1 MNKEEKLRVK
11 ERIHHLAFIMDGNGR
26 WAKERGKARSAG
38 HKKGVEVVHD
48 IVDEAFFAYGI
59 KAVSLYVF
67 STENWN
73 RDPEEIKY
81 LFSLLKRFFKNFLSK
96 FEKRGVRIL
105 VSGDL
110 SDPRIPADVVASI
123 DEAQQKTAHNEDHY
137 FNVLFNYGGR
147 RELVNAFHS
156 ISRDIQNGIINLSEV
171 DEDIIRRHLY
181 QPLLPDV
188 DLLIR
193 TSGEKRISNCL
204 LYELAYAE
212 FIFTAV
218 YWPSYSIEELE
229 KNISDFISRKRRFG
243 GIKEDE

>member
-1 MNKEEKLRVK
+1 
-11 ERIHHLAFIMDGNGR
+11 MDGNGR
-26 WAKERGKARSAG
+26 WAKSRGKSRSAG
-38 HKKGVEVVHD
+38 HKKGVDVVHG

-73 RDPEEIKY
+73 RDPSEIKY
-81 LFSLLKRFFKNFLSK
+81 LFNLLKRFFKTFLSK

-110 SDPRIPADVVASI
+110 SDKRIPPDVIEVI
-123 DEAQQKTAHNEDHY
+123 DEAMKKTEHNEDHY

-147 RELVNAFHS
+147 RELAYAFHS
-156 ISRDIQNGIINLSEV
+156 ISSAIQNGIINSSEV
-171 DEDIIRRHLY
+171 DEDVIRRHLY

-193 TSGEKRISNCL
+193 TSGEQRISNCL
-204 LYELAYAE
+204 LYQLAYAE
-212 FIFTAV
+212 FIFTPV
-218 YWPSYSIEELE
+218 YWPAYTTEELE
-229 KNISDFISRKRRFG
+229 RNISDFLSRKRRFG
-243 GIKEDE
+243 GIKEDEQTI